1 MTEARDLADVPNGLT
16 VNSSGYVLTSL
27 RPAFNASRTS
37 SQAVNNSTIV
47 FDQVSLNVGSHY
59 NNTTGQFTADVAG
72 VYQFSFECIGLA
84 DTGGVDFYAKVNG
97 ATTQQLISVRPPS
110 VNNADSYAS
119 KTSSTGLVSLT
130 SGQTVEIYSPQN
142 ITVYSDG
149 NSWLKFSGYL
159 IG

>member
-47 FDQVSLNVGSHY
+47 FDQVSLNVGNHY
-59 NNTTGQFTADVAG
+59 NNTTGQFTAPVAG
-72 VYQFSFECIGLA
+72 VYQFSFECV
-84 DTGGVDFYAKVNG
+84 GGASLGGHDYFAKVNG
-97 ATTQQLISVRPPS
+97 VTNQQLISVRPPS
-110 VNNADSYAS
+110 VNNTDTLAS
-119 KTSSTGLVSLT
+119 RTASTGLISL
-130 SGQTVEIYSPQN
+130 SASNTVEVFSPQN
-142 ITVYSDG
+142 LTVYSDG